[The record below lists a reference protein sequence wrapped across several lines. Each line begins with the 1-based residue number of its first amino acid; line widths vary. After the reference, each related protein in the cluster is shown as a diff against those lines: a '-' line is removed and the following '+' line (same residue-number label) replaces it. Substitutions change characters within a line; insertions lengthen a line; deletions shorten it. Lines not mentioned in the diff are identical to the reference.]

1 MSTARHLSSLPL
13 RLIANMCLGAMG
25 STIANTAAA
34 KVDALTA
41 VKATVGGFMV
51 SVAAQDELVIAALAA
66 SDLPTSQANWLQPTG
81 LPGFYVQPAG
91 TTVYYVFGTNSAGT
105 VKCVQGTYDGQ
116 VLNPALGYT
125 QLGKSVIP
133 DVPADTPTVKV
144 AKVGIVGAGTMG
156 GGIAMN
162 FANVGLPVT
171 LVETSQDALDRGL
184 RRDAAA
190 DADLALEHDVRDRLA
205 VLRRV
210 HEPVVGLVD
219 AAGEADVLAEH
230 GPAALDAVGE
240 PAVGERAAR
249 RQLLRPR
256 LRLVG
261 GVLDRAK
268 AGDLGD
274 LWFPFGQNCN
284 KGRYRQTHKRQHW
297 LTHD

>member
-116 VLNPALGYT
+116 VLNPASGYT

-133 DVPADTPTVKV
+133 DVPAEGFTPLFVMKV
-144 AKVGIVGAGTMG
+144 VSG
-156 GGIAMN
+156 GSAFTPATTALTGIAT
-162 FANVGLPVT
+162 FKDVGVLPVDT
-171 LVETSQDALDRGL
+171 T
-184 RRDAAA
+184 
-190 DADLALEHDVRDRLA
+190 
-205 VLRRV
+205 
-210 HEPVVGLVD
+210 
-219 AAGEADVLAEH
+219 
-230 GPAALDAVGE
+230 
-240 PAVGERAAR
+240 
-249 RQLLRPR
+249 
-256 LRLVG
+256 
-261 GVLDRAK
+261 
-268 AGDLGD
+268 
-274 LWFPFGQNCN
+274 F
-284 KGRYRQTHKRQHW
+284 
-297 LTHD
+297 